1 MRDSPHLSQSPRETL
16 SQWPKTALSS
26 RTNVR
31 DLGFLPE
38 FTPSLAEGVEMTKAM
53 FSMRHSLV
61 VEGEDEERGVT
72 Q

>member
-31 DLGFLPE
+31 DLGFLP
-38 FTPSLAEGVEMTKAM
+38 AVEMTKAM

-61 VEGEDEERGVT
+61 VEGEVEGERCNSIGGVSRA
-72 Q
+72 